1 LAPLEQKNKTGST
14 YNRDSQP
21 PFYTDRS
28 SDSFLAIKSNL
39 HSLED
44 SAYEPRLR
52 VVSLGEAST
61 FSSESGNSST
71 LNDDEHE
78 DSLTCM
84 STKQI
89 LVNVQSDKIECRI
102 MQLSKNEHG
111 VTETPTDQID
121 VTAGTVVQNKRETE
135 VCRVEKHIL
144 QLYVTSNENKICI
157 DLDKASTLSN
167 RTETRR
173 GGFKLLKANSSK
185 VSFREYF
192 AKYRPVSRTGNSFS
206 VAKHGSPSSVINGSI
221 CKRKKTR
228 LGNLCDF
235 EQWRDTCQHAKRVDD
250 ESLPSLEEAACLFG
264 YSTMV

>member
-1 LAPLEQKNKTGST
+1 MVPLGQNNKTGST

-21 PFYTDRS
+21 PFYTDRI
-28 SDSFLAIKSNL
+28 SDSLLAIKSNL

-78 DSLTCM
+78 DSFTCM
-84 STKQI
+84 STKKF

-121 VTAGTVVQNKRETE
+121 VTAGTVVRCELLDFCIAHSSLVDKTLVAKNIIR
-135 VCRVEKHIL
+135 
-144 QLYVTSNENKICI
+144 LYPRCQMFYCF
-157 DLDKASTLSN
+157 TLEDAGD
-167 RTETRR
+167 RT
-173 GGFKLLKANSSK
+173 K
-185 VSFREYF
+185 VS
-192 AKYRPVSRTGNSFS
+192 K
-206 VAKHGSPSSVINGSI
+206 
-221 CKRKKTR
+221 
-228 LGNLCDF
+228 
-235 EQWRDTCQHAKRVDD
+235 
-250 ESLPSLEEAACLFG
+250 
-264 YSTMV
+264 